1 MPIPIALGLLADY
14 ALIRRIVSANY
25 LIEIIDIAIGGR
37 IDELEI
43 RESGFSQD

>member
-1 MPIPIALGLLADY
+1 
-14 ALIRRIVSANY
+14 LIRRIVPANY

-43 RESGFSQD
+43 RELAELEKRKEVLE